1 MKKRNGANALV
12 CEMLIVSLLFA
23 LSATVILRVFSAAYQ
38 ESERAGAA
46 ERALCAA
53 QNMAE
58 RFRAGDGFEAYLQ
71 ETAVYEDGVWRVEG
85 DGYTLETAFSDE
97 ETQAGVL
104 RRAQVRAL
112 CGGETVATLP
122 CARYESAEANQ

>member
-23 LSATVILRVFSAAYQ
+23 LSATVVLRVFSAAYQ

-53 QNMAE
+53 QNIAE
-58 RFRAGDGFEAYLQ
+58 RFRAGEGIEAYLR
-71 ETAVYEDGVWRVEG
+71 ETGEYADGAWRVEG
-85 DGYTLETAFSDE
+85 DGYTIEVTLSRE
-97 ETQAGVL
+97 ETQAGAL
-104 RRAQVRAL
+104 QRAEVRAL
-112 CGGETVATLP
+112 CGEETVAALP
-122 CARYESAEANQ
+122 CARYESAEAGQ

>member
-23 LSATVILRVFSAAYQ
+23 LSATVVLRVFSAAYQ
-38 ESERAGAA
+38 D
-46 ERALCAA
+46 RALCAA

-58 RFRAGDGFEAYLQ
+58 RFRVGDGFEAYLQ
-71 ETAVYEDGVWRVEG
+71 ETAIYEDGVWRVEG
-85 DGYTLETAFSDE
+85 DGYTLEAALSDE